1 MSVRGN
7 FRSGKCHSR
16 NCLSGKCPFGELT
29 VWEIV
34 FWGTIRREN
43 DFEELTEYQINNSG
57 VLNQDF
63 GMFSQPENSI
73 QTMKNNKKLA

>member
-1 MSVRGN
+1 MSARGN

-16 NCLSGKCPFGELT
+16 NCSSGKCPSGELT
-29 VWEIV
+29 VR
-34 FWGTIRREN
+34 GTVPRGN
-43 DFEELTEYQINNSG
+43 VFEELTKYQINKSG

-63 GMFSQPENSI
+63 GMFSQPKNSI